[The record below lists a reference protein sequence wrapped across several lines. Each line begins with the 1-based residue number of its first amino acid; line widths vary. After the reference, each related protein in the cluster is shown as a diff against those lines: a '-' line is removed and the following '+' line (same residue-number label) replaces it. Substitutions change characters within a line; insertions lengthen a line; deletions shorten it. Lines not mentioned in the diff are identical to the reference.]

1 MVIIILQTRCQIESQ
16 VPGCIYLKSLLA
28 LFLSPTLLFIQVIH
42 TYIHSTR
49 LFAQS
54 KIAVK
59 SVLKLRTIFHME
71 LLGEAPQLVFF
82 CIVSCSC
89 TWKKG
94 EWVESAEMFKSWP
107 QQYIYYMYC
116 RMSKRLNFGLY
127 FVLLNENRWVFTWTN
142 QIHEKKLRHYSEKTH
157 LES

>member
-1 MVIIILQTRCQIESQ
+1 MWCVCDLSVPEHTYVLVLIIILQTRCQIESQ

-28 LFLSPTLLFIQVIH
+28 LFFITNSSIYTSY

-89 TWKKG
+89 TWKRG

-116 RMSKRLNFGLY
+116 IAMVVHFYNILGTVWWGKN
-127 FVLLNENRWVFTWTN
+127 
-142 QIHEKKLRHYSEKTH
+142 
-157 LES
+157 

>member
-1 MVIIILQTRCQIESQ
+1 MSNWVTSSRVHLSKELACSFFITNSS
-16 VPGCIYLKSLLA
+16 IYTSY
-28 LFLSPTLLFIQVIH
+28 

-89 TWKKG
+89 TWKRG

-116 RMSKRLNFGLY
+116 IAMVVVHFYNILGTVWWGKTNHQAFS
-127 FVLLNENRWVFTWTN
+127 NRA
-142 QIHEKKLRHYSEKTH
+142 
-157 LES
+157 

>member
-89 TWKKG
+89 TWKRG

-116 RMSKRLNFGLY
+116 IAMVVHFYN
-127 FVLLNENRWVFTWTN
+127 
-142 QIHEKKLRHYSEKTH
+142 IHTRYSLMGKKLIIRPLVIGPNHWR
-157 LES
+157 

>member
-1 MVIIILQTRCQIESQ
+1 MWCVCDLSVPEHTYVLVLIIILQTRCQIESQ

-59 SVLKLRTIFHME
+59 SVLELRTIFHME
-71 LLGEAPQLVFF
+71 LLEEAPQLVFF

-89 TWKKG
+89 TWKRGVSRVSRNVQKLTTTIHLLYVLYSYGGGTLLQYTRYSLMG
-94 EWVESAEMFKSWP
+94 ESS
-107 QQYIYYMYC
+107 
-116 RMSKRLNFGLY
+116 GL
-127 FVLLNENRWVFTWTN
+127 
-142 QIHEKKLRHYSEKTH
+142 
-157 LES
+157 

>member
-28 LFLSPTLLFIQVIH
+28 CSFFITNSSIYTSY

-89 TWKKG
+89 TWKRG

-116 RMSKRLNFGLY
+116 IAMVVVHFYNILGTVWWGKN
-127 FVLLNENRWVFTWTN
+127 
-142 QIHEKKLRHYSEKTH
+142 
-157 LES
+157 